1 MPDNAALRWG
11 RAAPK
16 RRCPTASHLP
26 PEGNASRSAGGW
38 SLTGAPAEAF
48 AWGSL
53 GNAENRP
60 RAMRVVSDAHT
71 SERV

>member
-1 MPDNAALRWG
+1 MRQASA
-11 RAAPK
+11 
-16 RRCPTASHLP
+16 ASHLP
-26 PEGNASRSAGGW
+26 PEGNASRSAGEKAM
-38 SLTGAPAEAF
+38 TGAAAKAF
-48 AWGSL
+48 AWGYL